1 MEHFLELRAKQ
12 DDLKREGLAIIDK
25 AMEEKRDLTAAEDKE
40 LDRLNEKRNKLHA
53 EELRYVVEKGLQG
66 QIAAM
71 ENSVPASFMGQPGG
85 FPDNPN
91 KPHGKTYRGLFY
103 GDQGASLSNGDFEN
117 FGEFVEILSSG
128 RYDPRLKG
136 TARAMTEGVPS
147 EGGFLVPEEYSAEL
161 LDAAL
166 ESEIV
171 RPRATVYKMERQTR
185 KVPAWDGFDHTS
197 NLFGGFSGSWLAEGG
212 SASRKNAKLR
222 QIQLTAKKLGIY
234 TQASRELVEDGMSY
248 DEQITGA
255 MTQAIGWFLDY
266 AFLQGTGAG
275 MPLGVLNGPAL
286 VTVSKETGQPASTFL
301 YENVTKMMARLH
313 PSAFR
318 GAVWAANQTVLP
330 QLMEMSLSVG
340 TGGAPIK
347 AVEERN
353 GHFYLL
359 GKELVFTEKLPT
371 LGSKGDVLLAD
382 FSKYV
387 IGMRQEVV
395 LDRSNAPGWTED
407 MQDFRVILRADGMD
421 SWSQAVT
428 PKNGDS
434 VSWCV
439 VLQART

>member
-1 MEHFLELRAKQ
+1 MEHYLELRAKI
-12 DDLKREGLAIIDK
+12 DDVRREGLAIFDK
-25 AMEEKRDLTAAEDKE
+25 AQEEERDLTKEEDA
-40 LDRLNEKRNKLHA
+40 RLETLKNRRNKL
-53 EELRYVVEKGLQG
+53 ERECDLYVQNKGLQS
-66 QIAAM
+66 QIDAM
-71 ENSVPASFMGQPGG
+71 ANGKPVTLMDSPG
-85 FPDNPN
+85 DRIQ
-91 KPHGKTYRGLFY
+91 HERTYRSLFY
-103 GDQGASLSNGDFEN
+103 GDGAAALSNGEFDN
-117 FGEFVEILSSG
+117 FGEFVEVLSSG
-128 RYDPRLKG
+128 RFDPRLRAS
-136 TARAMTEGVPS
+136 TRAMTEGVPS
-147 EGGFLVPEEYSAEL
+147 EGGFLVPEEYSAML

-166 ESEIV
+166 ESEVV

-185 KVPAWDGFDHTS
+185 KVPGWDGFDHTS
-197 NLFGGFSGSWLAEGG
+197 NLFGGFSGNWLSEGG
-212 SASRKNAKLR
+212 SASRQNARLR

-248 DEQITGA
+248 GEQISGA
-255 MTQAIGWFLDY
+255 MTQAIGWFLGH

-275 MPLGVLNGPAL
+275 QPLGVLNDPAL

-301 YENVTKMMARLH
+301 YENVTKMLARLH

-318 GAVWAANQTVLP
+318 GAIWAANQTVLP

-353 GHFYLL
+353 GRFYLL
-359 GKELVFTEKLPT
+359 GKELAFTEKLPT

-395 LDRSNAPGWTED
+395 LDKSNAPGWTED
-407 MQDFRVILRADGMD
+407 MQDFRVILRADGMG

>member
-1 MEHFLELRAKQ
+1 MEHLLELRAKQ
-12 DDLKREGLAIIDK
+12 DDIRREGDAIFNK
-25 AMEEKRDLTAAEDKE
+25 AMAEERDLTKKE
-40 LDRLNEKRNKLHA
+40 ELECSKLARKRNELY
-53 EELRYVVEKGLQG
+53 EEETKYIVEHNLQG

-71 ENSVPASFMGQPGG
+71 EGTPISGLGG
-85 FPDNPN
+85 ILPDGPTNNPR
-91 KPHGKTYRGLFY
+91 GRTYRGLFY
-103 GDQGASLSNGDFEN
+103 GDEGAALSNGDFDN
-117 FGEFVEILSSG
+117 FGEFLEILSSG
-128 RYDPRLKG
+128 RFDPRLGG

-147 EGGFLVPEEYSAEL
+147 EGGFLVPEEYSAML

-166 ESEIV
+166 ESEVV

-197 NLFGGFSGSWLAEGG
+197 NLFGGFAGSWLAEGG
-212 SASRKNAKLR
+212 TANRENAKLR

-248 DEQITGA
+248 GEQITGA

-275 MPLGVLNGPAL
+275 MPLGVLNDPAL
-286 VTVSKETGQPASTFL
+286 VTVSKETGQPVSFL

-318 GAVWAANQTVLP
+318 GAVWVANQTVLP

-353 GHFYLL
+353 GRFYLL
-359 GKELVFTEKLPT
+359 GKELVFSEKLPT
-371 LGSKGDVLLAD
+371 LGSKGDVLLAN

-407 MQDFRVILRADGMD
+407 MQDFRVILRADGMG

-428 PKNGDS
+428 PKHGDS